1 MLETIGG
8 LILSRLA
15 ALVVAPDAAAALA
28 DQMRQA
34 IAGHR
39 FPAPVNREVT
49 ASFGVSWSPQGRP
62 FEHAYGRA
70 DEALYE
76 AKRGG
81 RNRVVQALE

>member
-1 MLETIGG
+1 
-8 LILSRLA
+8 
-15 ALVVAPDAAAALA
+15 
-28 DQMRQA
+28 
-34 IAGHR
+34 
-39 FPAPVNREVT
+39 
-49 ASFGVSWSPQGRP
+49 VSWSPQGRP